1 MEWNATVHPKLSVPV
16 FPPFEQLVIVYVAS
30 QRQFAIGHYRAG
42 TWQVQPTLTGP
53 VTHWAV
59 LTPPGT
65 PVPAA
70 TTANIRREVA
80 PPRSGVPK
88 PPYNK

>member
-16 FPPFEQLVIVYVAS
+16 LPPFEQLVIVYVAS
-30 QRQFAIGHYRAG
+30 QRQFAIGYYRAG
-42 TWQVQPTLTGP
+42 AWQVQPTLTGS

-59 LTPPGT
+59 LSPPGS
-65 PVPAA
+65 PVA
-70 TTANIRREVA
+70 TATSTTIRREVA
-80 PPRSGVPK
+80 PPLFSVPK